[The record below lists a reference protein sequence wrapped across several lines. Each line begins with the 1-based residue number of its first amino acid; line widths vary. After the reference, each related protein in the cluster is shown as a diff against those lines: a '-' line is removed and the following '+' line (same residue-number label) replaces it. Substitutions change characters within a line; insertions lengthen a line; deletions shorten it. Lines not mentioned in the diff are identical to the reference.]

1 MGLADCC
8 SILANSMCRYCRP
21 RSLHG
26 GDPRAEKNDSTAI
39 KNCKESSAAIQDKSY
54 TSTVFSPLSSQRRPS
69 CGGLS
74 AEQAA
79 IVRESREEYARRGGF
94 VRIFPTEDSWELYG

>member
-1 MGLADCC
+1 MLQFKT
-8 SILANSMCRYCRP
+8 
-21 RSLHG
+21 SL
-26 GDPRAEKNDSTAI
+26 
-39 KNCKESSAAIQDKSY
+39 IQVLFSLP
-54 TSTVFSPLSSQRRPS
+54 SSPLSSQRRPS